1 MRTRSTQLVAASAL
15 ALASV
20 GLVGLAATAANAAPS
35 ASSQD
40 QTFVTSNAQ
49 SNLAEIA
56 LGKLGEQRG
65 QDAATHRL
73 AAVTLSDHT
82 KLQAQLT
89 QAAKS
94 AGLTVPSTPNA
105 MQQAVAS
112 QLMATPTS
120 AFDLAYAQAEVTGHQ
135 MALAVARTESTA
147 GSNTAVVGYD
157 KDYIPIAAGHLD
169 MATTEVSALSGSA
182 PGSVSAGT
190 GGGAQTDTGV
200 GMSWELGAAGALL
213 VAAGSGAVAVTRR
226 RRRTARS

>member
-1 MRTRSTQLVAASAL
+1 MRTKTTQLITAAVL
-15 ALASV
+15 AGTSV
-20 GLVGLAATAANAAPS
+20 GVVGVVSAPAGAAPS
-35 ASSQD
+35 AGTQD

-73 AAVTLSDHT
+73 AAVTLSDHS

-112 QLMATPTS
+112 QLMATSTS

-135 MALAVARTESTA
+135 MALAAARTESAA

-157 KDYIPIAAGHLD
+157 KDYIPIATGHLN
-169 MATTEVSALSGSA
+169 MATAEVSALSGSA

-200 GMSWELGAAGALL
+200 GIGWELGAAAGLL
-213 VAAGSGAVAVTRR
+213 VTAGSGAIAVGRR
-226 RRRTARS
+226 RARTARS